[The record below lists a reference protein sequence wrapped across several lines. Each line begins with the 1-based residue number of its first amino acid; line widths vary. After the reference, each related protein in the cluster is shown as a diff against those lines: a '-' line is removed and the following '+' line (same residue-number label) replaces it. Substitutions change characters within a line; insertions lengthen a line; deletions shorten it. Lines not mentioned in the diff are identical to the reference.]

1 MVRIQIR
8 CNMLVWSALKGRKAE
23 PENCFSSSVHIL
35 FEVTW
40 AFGKMCG
47 IWQLLKLLPTTGS
60 EQDHVCLFSFEI
72 SPRNGQEMRPIW
84 HG

>member
-1 MVRIQIR
+1 MVYKYAR
-8 CNMLVWSALKGRKAE
+8 NMLVWSALKGRKAE

-40 AFGKMCG
+40 AFGKKCG